1 MEIKIVKQNPPMF
14 EEYDL
19 FSAIDRQH
27 VQSLVDNPY
36 IRIDYRFKRGTKTM
50 IKTYIS
56 YLRSRY
62 EMNMDIP
69 GYEQFIQT
77 KSENS
82 YLYGGVNEAKYFKFS
97 KKGTVAVWE
106 KYAAEA
112 AKLHIERLCT
122 KFNIPLPQTVTVEL
136 PLAVTP

>member
-1 MEIKIVKQNPPMF
+1 MEIKIVKQKPPMF
-14 EEYDL
+14 EEYNL
-19 FSAIDRQH
+19 FNTVNRQY
-27 VQSLVDNPY
+27 VEELLSNPY

-56 YLRSRY
+56 YLRSKY
-62 EMNMDIP
+62 EMNLDIP

-77 KSENS
+77 KVENS

-106 KYAAEA
+106 QYAAEA
-112 AKLHIERLCT
+112 AKLHIERLCA
-122 KFNIPLPQTVTVEL
+122 KFNIPLPQTLTVEL
-136 PLAVTP
+136 PLEVIP